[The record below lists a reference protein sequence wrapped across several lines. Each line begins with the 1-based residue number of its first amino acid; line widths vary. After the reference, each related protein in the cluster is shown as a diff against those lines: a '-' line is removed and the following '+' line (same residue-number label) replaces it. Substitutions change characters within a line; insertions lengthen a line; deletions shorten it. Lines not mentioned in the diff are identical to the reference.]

1 MENTVKVTINGHE
14 YVVPKGMILVDAA
27 KLVGIEI
34 PIFCYHPK
42 MKPVGACRMCL
53 VEIER
58 APKLQTACTTPVA
71 DGMIIHTKSPKAVA
85 GQNATIEFLLANH
98 PLDCPICDKGGECP
112 LQDNSFG
119 FGRGVSRLADMKRHF
134 VKPIPLSDK
143 ILLDRERCIMCY
155 RCVRF
160 TREIAGD
167 ETLTVLERGSW
178 SQIGVLD
185 GHTFDSPFSGNT
197 IEICPVGALT
207 SSLYRFRARPWDIDV
222 KTEPT
227 VCSLCPVGC
236 NVDLTVRNN
245 EIKRVLARENN
256 AVDDGW
262 LCDRGRFTYQFV
274 ASGERLTQPLIRRN
288 GALQPATWDEAI
300 VEIRDRL
307 QETLVKRGPKA
318 VAALASPRG
327 TNEENYLLQKLM
339 RTVIG
344 SNNIDYGVRRH
355 PAYLPFGYD
364 AATGSIAGFERANVI
379 VLANVNPIQE
389 QPVLDLR
396 LKKAAGKG
404 AKLVVIG
411 PEQID
416 LVNYAALWLKVD
428 SSQVTKVVTALV
440 ASIVQDNLVKS
451 EFIAGRVS
459 GADEVTTS
467 AQAIDVAQVAN
478 ETGLS
483 VDQIKQAAKLW
494 AEAGNASALFRRSG
508 ASAGLA
514 EALTDLA
521 LLTGQIG
528 RAGAGLYP
536 LLRGGNEQGSID
548 VGAMP
553 DRLPGQRSIGD
564 ADARD
569 RLASIWGKP
578 LPSEPGIA
586 GADFWS
592 AVENGQLSAMY
603 IVNHNPSGPGG
614 SSPKQ
619 AQAALSKLDFLVVQD
634 LFLTETAQ
642 QAHVV
647 LPGAAWSEKD
657 GTYTNFERR
666 VQVLKVATNP
676 PGEARPDWQI
686 IRDIGSALGGDFDY
700 QASTDVLSE
709 LAVAA
714 PIYRGITSARLGAV
728 GLQWPRVHATGAGT
742 ESLFAIDDGTKL
754 SCPPLP
760 LGNESTVRG

>member
-1 MENTVKVTINGHE
+1 MENTVKITINGHE

-27 KLVGIEI
+27 KLVGIDI

-53 VEIER
+53 VEIEK

-71 DGMIIHTKSPKAVA
+71 DGMVVHTKSAKAVA
-85 GQNATIEFLLANH
+85 GQNATLEFLLANH
-98 PLDCPICDKGGECP
+98 PLDCPVCDKGGECP
-112 LQDNSFG
+112 LQDNAFG
-119 FGRGVSRLADMKRHF
+119 YGQGISRFAEMKRHY

-178 SQIGVLD
+178 SQIGVLE
-185 GHTFDSPFSGNT
+185 GRTFDSPFSGNT

-222 KTEPT
+222 TTEPT

-236 NVDLTVRNN
+236 NLNLTVRNN
-245 EIKRVLARENN
+245 EIKRVLSREND

-274 ASGERLTQPLIRRN
+274 ASDERLTRPMIRRN
-288 GALQPATWDEAI
+288 GTLQPATWDEAI
-300 VEIRDRL
+300 TEIRDRI
-307 QETLVKRGPKA
+307 QETLVRRGSKA

-327 TNEENYLLQKLM
+327 TNEEIYLLQKLM

-344 SNNIDYGVRRH
+344 SNNIDYGLRRH
-355 PAYLPFGYD
+355 PTYRPLGYD
-364 AATGSIAGFERANVI
+364 AATGSIAGLERANVI
-379 VLANVNPIQE
+379 LLADVDPIKE

-411 PEQID
+411 PEKID
-416 LVNYAALWLKVD
+416 LVSYAALWLKVD
-428 SSQVTKVVTALV
+428 RAQVTRVVSALV
-440 ASIVQDNLVKS
+440 ASIVRDSLIKT
-451 EFIAGRVS
+451 EFVEARVAGASDVIE
-459 GADEVTTS
+459 A
-467 AQAIDVAQVAN
+467 AQAIDLAQVAA
-478 ETGLS
+478 ETGLT
-483 VDQIKQAAKLW
+483 VDQIKQTAKLW
-494 AEAGNASALFRRSG
+494 AEAGNASALYRRGG
-508 ASAGLA
+508 AAVGLA

-528 RAGAGLYP
+528 RSGAGLYP
-536 LLRGGNEQGSID
+536 LLRGGNEQGAID

-553 DRLPGQRSIGD
+553 DRLPGQRSVDD
-564 ADARD
+564 ASARE

-578 LPSEPGIA
+578 VPSEPGIG
-586 GADFWS
+586 GADYWN
-592 AVENGQLSAMY
+592 AVEQGQLAALY
-603 IVNHNPSGPGG
+603 IVNHDPVAPGA
-614 SSPKQ
+614 SAPKQ
-619 AQAALSKLDFLVVQD
+619 AQAALAKLDFLIVQD
-634 LFLTETAQ
+634 IFLTETAKL
-642 QAHVV
+642 AHVV

-657 GTYTNFERR
+657 GTYTNLERR
-666 VQVLKVATNP
+666 VQRIKVATMLR
-676 PGEARPDWQI
+676 GEARPDWQI
-686 IRDIGSALGGDFDY
+686 IRDVGLALGGDFDY
-700 QASTDVLSE
+700 QASTDVLAE
-709 LAVAA
+709 IAVVA
-714 PIYRGITSARLGAV
+714 PIYRGITSARLGEV
-728 GLQWPRVHATGAGT
+728 GLQWPRVHATGSGT
-742 ESLFAIDDGTKL
+742 ESLFADDGTRL
-754 SCPPLP
+754 TCPPLP
-760 LGNESTVRG
+760 VGIESTVRG